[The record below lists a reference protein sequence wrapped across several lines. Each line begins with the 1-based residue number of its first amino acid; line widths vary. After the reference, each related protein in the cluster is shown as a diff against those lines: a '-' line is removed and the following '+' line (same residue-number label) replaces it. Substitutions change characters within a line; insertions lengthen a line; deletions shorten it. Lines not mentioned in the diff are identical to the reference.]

1 MNQPTRKR
9 SLWPIV
15 ILGLVAALFGFGTGL
30 IIIAA
35 SNRQAAAPAAAQPAP
50 VMRFL
55 RENEPVPDFTLN
67 TLDGRAVS
75 LTDFRGQPVLINF
88 WATWCPPCLE
98 ETPELAAA
106 YDALKERGVAFI
118 GIGMQDE
125 TSKLRQFV
133 DDHRVPYTIVE
144 DPLGKVGDQ
153 YRVLG
158 MPTTFIVDKD
168 GLLRKSIQ
176 GAVNQEQIMEALS
189 ALTQ

>member
-15 ILGLVAALFGFGTGL
+15 ILGLVSALFGFGTGL

-35 SNRQAAAPAAAQPAP
+35 GNRQAGAPAAAQPAP

-75 LTDFRGQPVLINF
+75 LADFRGQPVLINF

-125 TSKLRQFV
+125 TAKLRQFV

-144 DPLGKVGDQ
+144 DPLGKVGGQ

-176 GAVNQEQIMEALS
+176 GAVNQDQIMEALS